1 MRWILDVKGNQ
12 VAKWNRKYG
21 KRGHKVECKCA
32 SPKSDCC
39 LGTLY
44 STQRLF
50 FAAFKCIFFNQ
61 HTQCVI
67 SVSPSFQHS
76 KSFVMDCNSALNYL
90 KNTPCS
96 AWDFALIVDAIKA
109 TNQCSDENAF
119 TALDTILKKNFSAAQ
134 TSSFTANWKKMID
147 SYKKEH
153 KEEITKQTGPKERL
167 YKQLVQTQMNIG
179 SLNTLNNTNTNI
191 INKKKRKLSNPL
203 YVFILE
209 QVYSI
214 DQYLFYSIH
223 GDTSAQP
230 AQSRTSFTPS
240 SSSKPATTT
249 HARNDRRTTARN
261 SFEELFD
268 ESDQEGDEETCL
280 DAEVSRE
287 SKTKCSLANN
297 LAI

>member
-1 MRWILDVKGNQ
+1 
-12 VAKWNRKYG
+12 
-21 KRGHKVECKCA
+21 
-32 SPKSDCC
+32 
-39 LGTLY
+39 
-44 STQRLF
+44 
-50 FAAFKCIFFNQ
+50 
-61 HTQCVI
+61 
-67 SVSPSFQHS
+67 
-76 KSFVMDCNSALNYL
+76 MDCNSALNYL

-203 YVFILE
+203 
-209 QVYSI
+209 
-214 DQYLFYSIH
+214 IH

-249 HARNDRRTTARN
+249 HARNDRRTTARK

-280 DAEVSRE
+280 DAENDSDTGSVTLADLPEKLQLDVTKNLISSLQSPSSYRFEGEDINIAEYKMTCLRHIRKQPSVFLELNFTEIIALSHCILFKHGCYSERHSSR
-287 SKTKCSLANN
+287 TLFRIQ
-297 LAI
+297 L